1 MTTTTETKSLPRG
14 VRWVTYLV
22 MMALV
27 LAASALLTVRMAPQV
42 ATLDNETI
50 WYAIRSSG
58 NVAYLLLAA
67 SAVWGILLSSKIVKQ
82 WVPAAVALDLHNYL
96 SWLAIGLTI
105 LHAALLLASSYFNYS
120 LLNLL
125 VPFTGPFKPFW
136 VGLGIIGLY
145 LMIITTVTFY
155 AAEQI
160 GYKTFHR
167 LHILTYVAFVAS
179 LLHSIVS
186 GTDTAAM
193 MPVYLATGLV
203 VLFFTA
209 YRVLALPA
217 GKGRMPAR
225 VNK

>member
-1 MTTTTETKSLPRG
+1 MTTTTKTKSLPSG
-14 VRWVTYLV
+14 LRWLAYLAV
-22 MMALV
+22 MMLT
-27 LAASALLTVRMAPQV
+27 LAATLLLTVRMAPQV

-67 SAVWGILLSSKIVKQ
+67 STVWGILLSSKIVKQ

-145 LMIITTVTFY
+145 LMIVTTVTFY
-155 AAEQI
+155 ATERI

-167 LHILTYVAFVAS
+167 LHTLTYVAFVAS

-209 YRVLALPA
+209 YRLLSLPTGNKHA
-217 GKGRMPAR
+217 GAR
-225 VNK
+225 ANQ